1 MLSIEG
7 LSVQSQAVDWCQ
19 AWDTLYWPFLSFGS
33 ALRLL
38 LELGEETL
46 LHIVE
51 KVETHVVDHLGEPVG
66 ALVAGWRQ
74 VHLDDPGT
82 Q

>member
-19 AWDTLYWPFLSFGS
+19 AWHTLHWPFLSFGCCI
-33 ALRLL
+33 RIL
-38 LELGEETL
+38 LELGKKTL

-51 KVETHVVDHLGEPVG
+51 KVETHVVNHLGEPVR

-74 VHLDDPGT
+74 IDFDDPGT
-82 Q
+82 E